1 MQLNIQSL
9 KSKLDILE
17 VESQSSDVVIF
28 TETWLSDKIPN
39 PEILI
44 SNFQSPFR
52 CDSQNRIEGGI
63 AIYVKKG
70 LQVLQCPVLTI
81 NGLEVLCVELHFNNR
96 KCLVGGIY
104 RQPDANNYYWQ
115 LTEESIDQAF
125 SGNIYDIVI
134 SAEFKINMMS
144 SDSNKLS
151 NCIL

>member
-17 VESQSSDVVIF
+17 VESQSYDVVIF
-28 TETWLSDKIPN
+28 TETWLSDKITN

-70 LQVLQCPVLTI
+70 LQVLQRPVLTI

-104 RQPDANNYYWQ
+104 R
-115 LTEESIDQAF
+115 
-125 SGNIYDIVI
+125 
-134 SAEFKINMMS
+134 
-144 SDSNKLS
+144 
-151 NCIL
+151 